1 MSYKFSIPLFWKFTI
16 AIVVMVAVFGSINLY
31 FINFAVYNVFKDEL
45 IRHGKITATSIAE
58 RSVDPIIYDDLAE
71 LNKIVTN
78 CIRIDS
84 NIAYIFILKENKTV
98 LAHTF
103 QNKVPQE
110 LIAAHPIINQ
120 EPLQSIMIKDKNNPE
135 KIIRDMIVPIIDGN
149 LGAVRIGLYEENFF
163 LSMSK
168 IVKLFFF
175 LVMLFLL
182 IGILGAFFF
191 SFIITMPI
199 KILSKTAENLNLNS
213 LNSLEVN
220 KYSAIKSS
228 LLVKWKNVIYVQDE
242 IDMLIVKFDEMIFRL
257 KNTYKE
263 LQSVQASLIQSEK
276 IASLGTLSAGLAHE
290 INNPIAGI
298 KNCLRRMSESPDK
311 IAQNIVYIEMMMEA
325 VNRIEKVVLG
335 LLNYSRKQ
343 ELIFETIDLYNIIE
357 NVLLLAS
364 FQLEKSRIAITKKIP
379 NKPILIKGS
388 ANHLEQIVLNLILN
402 SVDAIDEKKMIDPE
416 FIGEIQFLIH
426 QKNKMIDL
434 EIVDNGIG
442 VPENKLNVIFDPF
455 YTEKKIRQG
464 TGLGL
469 AVAKNI
475 IEQHNGKIIARSQKN
490 NGLNIIVS
498 IPCIQNL

>member
-1 MSYKFSIPLFWKFTI
+1 
-16 AIVVMVAVFGSINLY
+16 
-31 FINFAVYNVFKDEL
+31 
-45 IRHGKITATSIAE
+45 
-58 RSVDPIIYDDLAE
+58 
-71 LNKIVTN
+71 
-78 CIRIDS
+78 
-84 NIAYIFILKENKTV
+84 
-98 LAHTF
+98 
-103 QNKVPQE
+103 
-110 LIAAHPIINQ
+110 
-120 EPLQSIMIKDKNNPE
+120 
-135 KIIRDMIVPIIDGN
+135 
-149 LGAVRIGLYEENFF
+149 
-163 LSMSK
+163 
-168 IVKLFFF
+168 
-175 LVMLFLL
+175 MLFLL